1 MKTRKDI
8 YCAELEKYKE
18 GLRKKDKAL
27 VVYHLG
33 RAHILSQDNAFRHV
47 YIHWLML
54 LFSFQMLGFSEV
66 LAQALR
72 IVVTIP
78 GHLIGRVPKG
88 NIGWGSVGLMQTMP
102 IPEDLKEIVN

>member
-18 GLRKKDKAL
+18 GLRKKDKAS

-33 RAHILSQDNAFRHV
+33 RAHILSQDNAYRHV

-54 LFSFQMLGFSEV
+54 LFSFQFMKLSEV
-66 LAQALR
+66 FAQMVR
-72 IVVTIP
+72 IVVTLP
-78 GHLIGRVPKG
+78 GHLTGRVPVG
-88 NIGWGSVGLMQTMP
+88 NIGWGFVGLMQTMP
-102 IPEDLKEIVN
+102 IPEDLKEFVN